1 MKGDFLALKYSGLTI
16 SSCYQKKDIIQL
28 GWKCR
33 KYQNWD
39 RVQEGEMKA
48 DLLAF
53 SDTAVEKAEID
64 CKRLH
69 VVNQVLLNVNKWRLD
84 KKNLSIEPEY
94 LDAWGQ
100 AEAILSAS
108 IKNPLT
114 SLDYLTQRYSLP
126 DDFQFELAHNYLS
139 VHLIAE
145 IIQEACGV
153 AKKRLSFSDLGTP
166 FDVLAAKILDL
177 TDAPYEVSLLSKV
190 GSFTNLLSALDLP
203 QEKFTITEDSFKNW
217 EPSLQDSISYVS
229 KPMGGN
235 TVGYITRIKGIKVI
249 TLNTSTDGY
258 KFAQQSEDMEDL
270 YKKMI
275 ASNLLALEELS
286 LSPDKIEDMQTLW
299 AIKIKQALRS

>member
-1 MKGDFLALKYSGLTI
+1 MKGDFLAFKYSGLTI
-16 SSCYQKKDIIQL
+16 SSRYQKKDIVQL

-39 RVQEGEMKA
+39 QVQEGEMKA

-53 SDTAVEKAEID
+53 GDTAVEQAEID

-94 LDAWGQ
+94 LGAWGQ

-108 IKNPLT
+108 IKNPQV

-126 DDFQFELAHNYLS
+126 DDFQFELAQSYLS

-145 IIQEACGV
+145 IIQEACGA
-153 AKKRLSFSDLGTP
+153 AKKSLSFSDLAIP
-166 FDVLAAKILDL
+166 FDVLAPKILDL
-177 TDAPYEVSLLSKV
+177 TDIPYEVSLLSKI
-190 GSFTNLLSALDLP
+190 GSFANLLSALGLP
-203 QEKFTITEDSFKNW
+203 QEKFTITEDGFKNW
-217 EPSLQDSISYVS
+217 KPGLKDSISYVA
-229 KPMGGN
+229 KAMGGD
-235 TVGYITRIKGIKVI
+235 TVGHITRIKGITVI
-249 TLNTSTDGY
+249 TFNTSNHGY
-258 KFAQQSEDMEDL
+258 KFAQQSEAMEDL

-286 LSPDKIEDMQTLW
+286 LSPDKIEDMQALW
-299 AIKIKQALRS
+299 GIKIKQALRS